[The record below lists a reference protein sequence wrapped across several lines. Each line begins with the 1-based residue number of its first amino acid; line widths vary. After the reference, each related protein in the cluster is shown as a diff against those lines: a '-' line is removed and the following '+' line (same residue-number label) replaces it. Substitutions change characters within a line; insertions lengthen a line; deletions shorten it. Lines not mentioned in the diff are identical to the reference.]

1 LILDHQNRKS
11 EDGRMPFMSYS
22 FLMTRW
28 VSLAAVIAPCLLMSL
43 VASSQSYVV
52 SWIYALAA
60 IAMIPLALPFGIG
73 VNLLRLG
80 WPWTWSFVTTALLFV
95 SALAVFF
102 GGKRSEGI
110 DKLSGIFWVLLC
122 EYVIALL
129 LSTPAVAAAQPG
141 GGKRLLF
148 FLILVVPALLTPGQA
163 WKRAGGGLSSAIT
176 DRFHRLGEKRMPR
189 HLSEEE
195 KYSLDL
201 FLQITPKDLNSGEI
215 NSESQTLENAL
226 KKVFSHEESLSAIRD
241 ALSQSVTSIECRRT
255 GPKQMICTTMRVNAG
270 KYQQGWEMHF
280 EEVESGSPSIR
291 VMWVT
296 LNE

>member
-1 LILDHQNRKS
+1 
-11 EDGRMPFMSYS
+11 
-22 FLMTRW
+22 
-28 VSLAAVIAPCLLMSL
+28 
-43 VASSQSYVV
+43 
-52 SWIYALAA
+52 
-60 IAMIPLALPFGIG
+60 
-73 VNLLRLG
+73 
-80 WPWTWSFVTTALLFV
+80 
-95 SALAVFF
+95 
-102 GGKRSEGI
+102 
-110 DKLSGIFWVLLC
+110 
-122 EYVIALL
+122 
-129 LSTPAVAAAQPG
+129 
-141 GGKRLLF
+141 
-148 FLILVVPALLTPGQA
+148 
-163 WKRAGGGLSSAIT
+163 
-176 DRFHRLGEKRMPR
+176 MPR